1 MTDLLGW
8 DRNRVPKQRPEAM
21 RLATSASGQ
30 WFNSLDGEPIF
41 VYLNTVHILIASAIT
56 VKKGTNRIMTMAMQ
70 ALPSQRFIRKTEL
83 GPHEYRKRFRQIDDE
98 IIAAITSPEADQVTP
113 LMSKIYLRL
122 TNAPDNYW
130 ERQGVLRFE
139 AEAREGKHRKAW
151 AVLCELLSVSSATAN
166 KALTWMHKE
175 GIIGYFSGK
184 NGVGMRIF
192 LNRAISS
199 IGIRPAP
206 GGKKIL
212 DFSRASSCGAPASQD
227 EAAFNDTYGVSEN
240 SDLDKNPDAPI
251 NGAENTQDNN
261 ASLNNHADDAQDGQ
275 SPIVGE
281 TTSLPTQGYAPPSVD
296 EIVRRIKV
304 ELEPALRTAAVQAAS
319 REHERTREWLENRG
333 LPKAARVAQR
343 EAFNVLRQHGVIKD
357 SGRRGCT
364 ELIVGQHNHA
374 VYKPKR
380 LTLGEITEVAEICL
394 SMLEGHGQAIDMTLA
409 EISAEAGGYLLAE
422 DAPSVRELATLLAR
436 QRSQKE

>member
-1 MTDLLGW
+1 
-8 DRNRVPKQRPEAM
+8 
-21 RLATSASGQ
+21 
-30 WFNSLDGEPIF
+30 
-41 VYLNTVHILIASAIT
+41 
-56 VKKGTNRIMTMAMQ
+56 MAMQ

-98 IIAAITSPEADQVTP
+98 IIAAITSPEADRVTP

-130 ERQGVLRFE
+130 EQRGVLRFA
-139 AEAREGKHRKAW
+139 AEIREGKSVKAW
-151 AVLCELLSVSSATAN
+151 SVLCELLNVSSATAN

-184 NGVGMRIF
+184 NGVGLRIF

-199 IGIRPAP
+199 IGIRPAS

-212 DFSRASSCGAPASQD
+212 DFPRVSSDEARASQN
-227 EAAFNDTYGVSEN
+227 ETAFNVTYGNLEN
-240 SDLDKNPDAPI
+240 SDLDIKSCAPK
-251 NGAENTQDNN
+251 NGADSGQSDE
-261 ASLNNHADDAQDGQ
+261 ASSDQSSCRAQDEPVPTVAPRTER
-275 SPIVGE
+275 SPM
-281 TTSLPTQGYAPPSVD
+281 QGHALPSVD
-296 EIVRRIKV
+296 EIIRRLKA
-304 ELEPALRTAAVQAAS
+304 ELEPALRAAAVQTAS

-357 SGRRGCT
+357 SGRRTRT
-364 ELIVGQHNHA
+364 ELTIGRPNHSS
-374 VYKPKR
+374 YKPKR
-380 LTLGEITEVAEICL
+380 LTSDEIKEVAEICV

-409 EISAEAGGYLLAE
+409 EIGAEAGGYLLAE
-422 DAPSVRELATLLAR
+422 DAPKARELAESLTR
-436 QRSQKE
+436 QRGQKG

>member
-1 MTDLLGW
+1 M
-8 DRNRVPKQRPEAM
+8 
-21 RLATSASGQ
+21 AT
-30 WFNSLDGEPIF
+30 
-41 VYLNTVHILIASAIT
+41 
-56 VKKGTNRIMTMAMQ
+56 Q

-122 TNAPDNYW
+122 TNAPDNFW
-130 ERQGVLRFE
+130 ERQGILRFA
-139 AEAREGKHRKAW
+139 AEIREGKRQKAW
-151 AVLCELLSVSSATAN
+151 AVLCELLNVSSATAN

-175 GIIGYFSGK
+175 GIIGYFAGK
-184 NGVGMRIF
+184 NGVGLRIF
-192 LNRAISS
+192 LNRATSS
-199 IGIRPAP
+199 VGVRPAP

-212 DFSRASSCGAPASQD
+212 DFSRASSGGARASQN
-227 EAAFNDTYGVSEN
+227 EAAFNDTFGNLEN
-240 SDLDKNPDAPI
+240 SDLDKIPDAPI
-251 NGAENTQDNN
+251 NGAENSQDNK
-261 ASLNNHADDAQDGQ
+261 ASLNNNADHAQDGQ
-275 SPIVGE
+275 PPTAGK
-281 TTSLPTQGYAPPSVD
+281 TTFLPAQGYAPPSVD

-319 REHERTREWLENRG
+319 REHERTREWLEKRG

-357 SGRRGCT
+357 SGRRART

-374 VYKPKR
+374 AYKPKR
-380 LTLGEITEVAEICL
+380 LTPGEITEVAEICL
-394 SMLEGHGQAIDMTLA
+394 SMLEGHGQAIDVTLA

-422 DAPSVRELATLLAR
+422 DAPQVRELAESLTR

>member
-1 MTDLLGW
+1 
-8 DRNRVPKQRPEAM
+8 
-21 RLATSASGQ
+21 
-30 WFNSLDGEPIF
+30 
-41 VYLNTVHILIASAIT
+41 
-56 VKKGTNRIMTMAMQ
+56 MAMQ

-83 GPHEYRKRFRQIDDE
+83 GPNEYRKRFRQIDDD
-98 IIAAITSPEADQVTP
+98 IIAAITSPEADKVTP

-139 AEAREGKHRKAW
+139 AQVREGKHLKAW
-151 AVLCELLSVSSATAN
+151 AVLCEVLSVSSATAN

-199 IGIRPAP
+199 IGIRPVP

-212 DFSRASSCGAPASQD
+212 DFSRASSGEARASQN
-227 EAAFNDTYGVSEN
+227 ETAFNDTFGNLEN
-240 SDLDKNPDAPI
+240 LDLNKNTGAPKD
-251 NGAENTQDNN
+251 GADNN
-261 ASLNNHADDAQDGQ
+261 HRDKISSNESSARAQDKPVPTTAPKVEY
-275 SPIVGE
+275 SPMQE
-281 TTSLPTQGYAPPSVD
+281 HALPSVD
-296 EIVRRIKV
+296 EIIRRLKV
-304 ELEPALRTAAVQAAS
+304 ELEPVLRTAAVQAAA

-357 SGRRGCT
+357 SGRRART
-364 ELIVGQHNHA
+364 ELMVGQHNHA
-374 VYKPKR
+374 PYKPR
-380 LTLGEITEVAEICL
+380 PLTPDEIKEVAEICVA
-394 SMLEGHGQAIDMTLA
+394 MLEGRGQAIDVTLA
-409 EISAEAGGYLLAE
+409 EMSAGAGGYVLAE
-422 DAPSVRELATLLAR
+422 DAPKARELAESLAR
-436 QRSQKE
+436 QRSRKE